1 MRKLAIVMALSSTA
15 LATPALARDNSWYVG
30 IEGGAMIVED
40 IDLDVGAFN
49 NNTTLDHD
57 YGFDVDFI
65 AGYDFGAFRLEAEG
79 GYKQAS
85 VDELTQVAGGG
96 FTAGRFEA
104 DGKTRVISAMA
115 NALLDF
121 GDDDGVNGYIGGGIG
136 YAQIKFDDIVGA
148 GTSGVVLDDKD
159 AELAYQGIAGI
170 RTALSDSVDLGLK
183 YRFFSTTRFDMIGET
198 AGAGFAPNFPTQ
210 GVSGRFRSHSLLASL
225 IFNLGAPEVEE
236 VPIEPAPLPPPA
248 PAPVEVVPEPVP
260 APVPAGPF
268 IVFFDWDRSDIT
280 PEAASILD
288 NAAAAYQQS
297 GSAQVMLAGN
307 ADRSGSAQYNVG
319 LSQRRADAVRAYMV
333 GRGIP
338 DGTITTEAYGESRPL
353 VETADGVREPQNR
366 NVQITFGPGSG
377 Q

>member
-1 MRKLAIVMALSSTA
+1 MVMALSSTA
-15 LATPALARDNSWYVG
+15 LAAPALARDNAFYVG

-49 NNTTLDHD
+49 NNVTLDHD
-57 YGFDVDFI
+57 YGFDVDFV

-79 GYKQAS
+79 GYKQAG
-85 VDELTQVAGGG
+85 VDEITQVAGGG
-96 FTAGRFEA
+96 FSAGRFEA
-104 DGKTRVISAMA
+104 DGDTRVISSMV

-121 GDDDGVNGYIGGGIG
+121 GDDEGVNGYIGGGIG
-136 YAQIKFDDIVGA
+136 VAQIKFDDIVGA
-148 GTSGVVLDDKD
+148 GTAGVVLDDKD

-170 RTALSDSVDLGLK
+170 RTALSPNVDLGLK
-183 YRFFSTTRFDMIGET
+183 YRFFSTTRFDMVGET
-198 AGAGFAPNFPTQ
+198 VGGAFGRGFPTQ

-225 IFNLGAPEVEE
+225 IFNFGEPEVE
-236 VPIEPAPLPPPA
+236 VL
-248 PAPVEVVPEPVP
+248 PEPVAPPPPPPVIDTPPPPPPP

-288 NAAAAYQQS
+288 NAAAAYQQT
-297 GSAQVMLAGN
+297 GSAQVQLAGN

-333 GRGIP
+333 GRGVP
-338 DGTITTEAYGESRPL
+338 DGSISTEAFGESRPL

-366 NVQITFGPGSG
+366 NVQIQFGPGSG